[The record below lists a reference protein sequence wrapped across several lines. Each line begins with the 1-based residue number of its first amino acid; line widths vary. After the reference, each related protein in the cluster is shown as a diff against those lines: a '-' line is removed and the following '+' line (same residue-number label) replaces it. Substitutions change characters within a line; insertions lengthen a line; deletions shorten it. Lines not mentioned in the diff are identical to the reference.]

1 MHPPSLFASFSAVRG
16 PLPRPVG
23 ASCARWPGAA
33 LGLAARFALR
43 LPPRA
48 PQPEVLLPGVWH
60 ACRLSG
66 RLSARVL
73 WGAPPLRR
81 LWRGSRRRA
90 LGLCGALAGLSSLS
104 GRPQSASAQVC
115 APGAASVLANCAAAG
130 FRPRVREL
138 GTAHVAAVPVRVRHV
153 RVGVRRG
160 RHAPWH
166 VSPSAFAAGV
176 SRGAQDADAKLAEM
190 FSRPG

>member
-1 MHPPSLFASFSAVRG
+1 MG
-16 PLPRPVG
+16 GG

-33 LGLAARFALR
+33 PELAARLALR

-48 PQPEVLLPGVWH
+48 PQLKCCCRVCGMPEGYLPVSLRACSGV
-60 ACRLSG
+60 
-66 RLSARVL
+66 
-73 WGAPPLRR
+73 APSLRR
-81 LWRGSRRRA
+81 LWRSARRRA

-153 RVGVRRG
+153 RVGVWRG

-176 SRGAQDADAKLAEM
+176 SRGSRFKTRTPKLAELLT
-190 FSRPG
+190 RPG